1 MSQPS
6 KPTSAE
12 TNPDTST
19 VPSELARGEL
29 ARGEMAKGDLDKVTG
44 GKVQVHDI
52 TITKQ
57 IDKSS
62 PSLG

>member
-12 TNPDTST
+12 TKPDASKT
-19 VPSELARGEL
+19 PGEL
-29 ARGEMAKGDLDKVTG
+29 SKGDLDKVTG

-57 IDKSS
+57 VDKSS

>member
-12 TNPDTST
+12 TKPDAPTAT
-19 VPSELARGEL
+19 SELSKGEL
-29 ARGEMAKGDLDKVTG
+29 AKGDLDKVTG